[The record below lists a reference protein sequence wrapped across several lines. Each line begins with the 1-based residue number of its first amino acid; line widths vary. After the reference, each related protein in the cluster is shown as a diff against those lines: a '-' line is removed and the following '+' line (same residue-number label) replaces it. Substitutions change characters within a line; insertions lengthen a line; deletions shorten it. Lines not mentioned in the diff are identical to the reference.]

1 MHTNNALLELLFK
14 LRVVNGTN
22 TPPTEMC
29 TIIQKILLQGLQK
42 VIKIIWGAGNG
53 ARWNFYTSKIT
64 MQ

>member
-42 VIKIIWGAGNG
+42 VIKIIWGGEWG
-53 ARWNFYTSKIT
+53 SLEFLHV
-64 MQ
+64 